1 MEYYVI
7 QEWGASFYCWEDRVW
22 KYGKLNLCSKYVSF
36 YENTNSELNSAPSVT
51 ADLRRIT
58 GFQRRQVSLIYKAI
72 VVGVEGEKPMWFS
85 SLTNREEVFY
95 FLDHFWKQRLLC
107 LGPG

>member
-7 QEWGASFYCWEDRVW
+7 QEWEASYYCWESRAW
-22 KYGKLNLCSKYVSF
+22 KDGKLNLCSKYMCF
-36 YENTNSELNSAPSVT
+36 FDNNSELNSAPSIT
-51 ADLRRIT
+51 ADLRRVT

-72 VVGVEGEKPMWFS
+72 VVSVEGEKPLWFS
-85 SLTNREEVFY
+85 SLKNREEVFY
-95 FLDHFWKQRLLC
+95 FLEHFWKQRLLC